1 MSLLLITAIS
11 MGISLV
17 IDDLYILLIYKTIA
31 DLGYKPAPGEINGLP
46 GQIYRSTALSTM
58 IPIINVLSRIL
69 FYKKLDD
76 SLTLAFDYL
85 KEHEI
90 IIEMTTEELKDY
102 EKRRNGIHAYKTFKK
117 IQDKE
122 DKIQSIYMMIGDKEN
137 EIFYRI
143 ENKKMVIIKV
153 EGPMNDIGLSKEEIE
168 GLIQYSWQS
177 LFRSGIKLQGSKFFK
192 ELRKYNSYELKSKE
206 NIEKGID
213 EIQFHYRYKDL
224 KETFKYLN
232 NIEPANEKIKTLG
245 SIKKQ

>member
-1 MSLLLITAIS
+1 MNFLLFTILT
-11 MGISLV
+11 MGTSLV
-17 IDDLYILLIYKTIA
+17 MDNILALNIYKALA
-31 DLGYKPAPGEINGLP
+31 DLGFKPAPGEINNIPNQFYVPLFPTLLP
-46 GQIYRSTALSTM
+46 GFNILYRIY
-58 IPIINVLSRIL
+58 
-69 FYKKLDD
+69 FYKKIRQ
-76 SLTLAFDYL
+76 SEATIFDFL
-85 KEHEI
+85 REHEL

-192 ELRKYNSYELKSKE
+192 ELRKYNSYELKSRE

-213 EIQFHYRYKDL
+213 EIQFHYRYRDL
-224 KETFKYLN
+224 KETFEYLN